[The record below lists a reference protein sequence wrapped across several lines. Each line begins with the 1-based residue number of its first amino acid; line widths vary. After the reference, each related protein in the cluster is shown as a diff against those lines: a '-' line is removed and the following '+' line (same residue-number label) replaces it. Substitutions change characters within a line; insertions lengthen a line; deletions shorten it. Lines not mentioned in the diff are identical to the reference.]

1 MTSNSGFQTQATD
14 QFVAP
19 NQPANTV
26 DRKTLMAFSQLQYAE
41 ALRTFLNEERQEMR
55 NRRER
60 AELARAAETA
70 AASSKRLGGN

>member
-1 MTSNSGFQTQATD
+1 MTSNSGFQTGGTD
-14 QFVAP
+14 QFIAP

-26 DRKTLMAFSQLQYAE
+26 DRKMLIALTPMQYRE
-41 ALRTFLNEERQEMR
+41 ALANFLHEERQEMR

-70 AASSKRLGGN
+70 AKSLKRLGGN